1 MLTLLMQFL
10 SGEGNA
16 LMIIEHIFVLIFV
29 TVCCLPVHECAHAW
43 MAEKLGDPTGRLKGR
58 ISLNPIDHLSLMG
71 TVMLFVF
78 GFGYAKPVPVNIRNF
93 KKRKLY
99 FALTAIAGPVSNLI
113 LSFIF
118 LLIANSINA
127 IMFVTASSS
136 PVFGIAISFF
146 SYSAMYNV
154 MLAVFNLIPFP
165 PLDGSRIFT
174 MLLPDKIYYKL
185 LGYEQYFI
193 YVLWGIMFISNR
205 VLPFSPISLLSE
217 LIFNAIYFVTSI
229 PFSFIG

>member
-1 MLTLLMQFL
+1 MLALLLDFL
-10 SGEGNA
+10 SGNGDTLEV
-16 LMIIEHIFVLIFV
+16 LKHMCVLIFV

-43 MAEKLGDPTGRLKGR
+43 MAEKLGDSTGRLKGR
-58 ISLNPIDHLSLMG
+58 ISLNPMDHLSLIG

-113 LSFIF
+113 LATVFLFIAHGF
-118 LLIANSINA
+118 SAVMIVS
-127 IMFVTASSS
+127 ASTSG
-136 PVFGIAISFF
+136 VFDIAIDFF
-146 SYSAMYNV
+146 AYSASYNV

-174 MLLPDKIYYKL
+174 MLLPDRIYYKI
-185 LGYEQYFI
+185 LGYERYFVYI
-193 YVLWGIMFISNR
+193 LWGLM
-205 VLPFSPISLLSE
+205 
-217 LIFNAIYFVTSI
+217 LIFNRLNFSPVSILTEIIYSAMSFVTAL
-229 PFSFIG
+229 PFVFLG